1 MLYLLYRNENKR
13 GSLGLPRDPLSN
25 LSCYQVRLSYLIY
38 SPTEIQLLD
47 ERGYLSNL
55 PSFLTLL
62 SCSVSSLYYLFL
74 KNVVYVPK
82 ATTFILLPNR
92 CKKVFVGLFI
102 CLKFLFLYT
111 LSNAQSFLCKV
122 KFLVFRKKDIAHLRH
137 SLYLTWKSF

>member
-25 LSCYQVRLSYLIY
+25 LSCHQVRLSYFIY
-38 SPTEIQLLD
+38 SPTEIQLFD

-55 PSFLTLL
+55 SSFLTLL

-74 KNVVYVPK
+74 ENVVDIPE
-82 ATTFILLPNR
+82 ATTFILLPHR

-102 CLKFLFLYT
+102 CLKFLLLYT
-111 LSNAQSFLCKV
+111 LSDTQSFLCKV
-122 KFLVFRKKDIAHLRH
+122 EFLVFRKKDIAHLRH
-137 SLYLTWKSF
+137 SLYLAWKSF